1 MLTWCY
7 HSNNFTPPYVK
18 ASNQITQ
25 YIFKAMVSMAKDM
38 VILNKP
44 LHTITQLLPFILNRN
59 INSFRKA
66 AILMIEL
73 VLSAKINSPALN
85 SLRCHKT
92 YLTT

>member
-1 MLTWCY
+1 
-7 HSNNFTPPYVK
+7 
-18 ASNQITQ
+18 
-25 YIFKAMVSMAKDM
+25 MAKDM

-73 VLSAKINSPALN
+73 SYFLQKSTAP
-85 SLRCHKT
+85 H
-92 YLTT
+92 